1 MALEFCK
8 TPHKSFDGTV
18 KYYEVDVDTKLS
30 KKLGRPVGK
39 YSTLETDVVS
49 KGDRDEYPRVSDAL
63 ARCIRDYCK
72 DSSRVL
78 CVGLGNPDLTAD
90 ALGDRVFKR
99 LNVNRHVSSDKYV
112 CAITPNVLGM
122 TGIESI
128 DVISAVADKVKP
140 DVIIAVDALT
150 AAAPG
155 RIASAFQV
163 TDSGITPGSGV
174 FNHRP
179 RLDKESL
186 GCKVVSVGV
195 PLVVLAST
203 IAREFCENAERDKFD
218 MIVTPKDVDILVD
231 DCAQIISDA
240 VNAAFE
246 SLTE

>member
-1 MALEFCK
+1 MQLLRDGFVFNFFVFTNNIFMSTRKIMTDMALEFCK

-39 YSTLETDVVS
+39 YLQ
-49 KGDRDEYPRVSDAL
+49 GRP
-63 ARCIRDYCK
+63 
-72 DSSRVL
+72 RVL

-218 MIVTPKDVDILVD
+218 MIVTPREVDILVD